1 MNECMFAGRR
11 EQRHAQNE
19 RALPS
24 RARYSARSLAGAR
37 YSASVP
43 SRRTLQRI
51 GVEHDGEG
59 SVVYKLHLHV
69 RTKCSRGNA

>member
-11 EQRHAQNE
+11 EQRRAQSE
-19 RALPS
+19 RTQPS
-24 RARYSARSLAGAR
+24 RARYSA
-37 YSASVP
+37 SVP
-43 SRRTLQRI
+43 NRRTLQRI
-51 GVEHDGEG
+51 GVEHDGKR